1 MNETLHRFAP
11 ALPARMAL
19 ARAMAGAPTVPASFA
34 SLARLAA
41 VFAVAV
47 PLAFAWSSAHAERA
61 DQDKPLNIEA
71 DNMTYDDLKQLTIFT
86 GHVVATKGTI
96 LLRADHVEVKQDPQG
111 YQYATGTSSGTNL
124 SYFRQKRDGLNE
136 YIEGNA
142 IRIDYDGKQDLTTLT
157 NRAVVRRLQGLSKIV
172 DEVHGDV
179 ITYDGQ
185 KDFYTAQSGSGI
197 QTGSGT
203 GRVRAILAP
212 RNTAQGPDNAP
223 STAPAAASAPSAAS
237 AVPST
242 ASSARSAASS
252 VPSTASPAPSTV
264 PSSGSPPVT
273 LSPSPDLRKD
283 PQP

>member
-11 ALPARMAL
+11 VLSARMAL
-19 ARAMAGAPTVPASFA
+19 ARAKARAPRMPAS
-34 SLARLAA
+34 LGRLAA
-41 VFAVAV
+41 VLTLAV
-47 PLAFAWSSAHAERA
+47 PLALAWSSAHAERA
-61 DQDKPLNIEA
+61 DQEKPLNIEA

-157 NRAVVRRLQGLSKIV
+157 TRAVVRRLAGLTKIQ
-172 DEVHGDV
+172 DEVHGSV

-185 KDFYTAQSGSGI
+185 KDFYTAKAGPDVAGP
-197 QTGSGT
+197 GNPT
-203 GRVRAILAP
+203 GRVRAMLAP
-212 RNTAQGPDNAP
+212 RNGGAAPLTGAPATLTP
-223 STAPAAASAPSAAS
+223 STKMQG
-237 AVPST
+237 T
-242 ASSARSAASS
+242 Q
-252 VPSTASPAPSTV
+252 
-264 PSSGSPPVT
+264 
-273 LSPSPDLRKD
+273 
-283 PQP
+283 QP